1 MLSLPSTPVWPRSR
15 DSHGDSTLCSHRQW
29 SAVPGAWKPHPRST
43 EITQRVVGRRVTGM
57 HSVFPVTW
65 GGGWGEKGRVCV
77 CVHLCLFVCVCVCAC
92 VRLHLCLL
100 VYVCVFVHLCV
111 CVCICVFICVCVLSL
126 LACLSM
132 CKLFC
137 FYDHDSLFLFL
148 FYGLYCPTEKWYIR
162 LKESI
167 YIIYDFQAR
176 GQRKKIGWFPAN
188 YVKLLGSSSARSTP
202 DSSVTLSAVS
212 HKLSVSFPPTLS
224 CLIISPSWCL
234 PVWVFWTALPLV
246 TKVGMVVHHC
256 EPVPYGLYNHHCE
269 PVPYGLYNHH
279 CEPVPYGLYNH
290 HCEPVPYG
298 LYNHHCEPV
307 PYGLYNQNVS
317 CWCSQA

>member
-1 MLSLPSTPVWPRSR
+1 
-15 DSHGDSTLCSHRQW
+15 
-29 SAVPGAWKPHPRST
+29 
-43 EITQRVVGRRVTGM
+43 M

-65 GGGWGEKGRVCV
+65 GGGRGVGGEGEGVCVCASLFCVVCV
-77 CVHLCLFVCVCVCAC
+77 CVRVCAC
-92 VRLHLCLL
+92 ISVCLCMC
-100 VYVCVFVHLCV
+100 VCLCICV

-234 PVWVFWTALPLV
+234 PVWVF
-246 TKVGMVVHHC
+246 
-256 EPVPYGLYNHHCE
+256 
-269 PVPYGLYNHH
+269 
-279 CEPVPYGLYNH
+279 
-290 HCEPVPYG
+290 
-298 LYNHHCEPV
+298 
-307 PYGLYNQNVS
+307 
-317 CWCSQA
+317 